1 MQLPHNADIIYK
13 KQCAFNLLRE
23 DLSWTN
29 TNDTTKS
36 PKTGDTAN
44 TMTYV
49 VTLTLAG
56 IVGVVAVL
64 MRRKKY

>member
-1 MQLPHNADIIYK
+1 
-13 KQCAFNLLRE
+13 
-23 DLSWTN
+23 
-29 TNDTTKS
+29 
-36 PKTGDTAN
+36 
-44 TMTYV
+44 MTYV